1 VLHTTNLLP
10 CVLLHQRLTVSE
22 TCCRGHATSGELG
35 YGPGGK
41 KSSAQPDKVP
51 ALEGANTHMVRSRL
65 RRLRASLFWAQAR
78 LDSCP

>member
-1 VLHTTNLLP
+1 MFSQFRQIRAQIIADGATIHITTLPP
-10 CVLLHQRLTVSE
+10 CVMLHQQLTVIE
-22 TCCRGHATSGELG
+22 TSCRGHATSGELG

-65 RRLRASLFWAQAR
+65 
-78 LDSCP
+78 